1 MIISTNSLP
10 FTHSLQY
17 HTQPISLHEQRI
29 NKKQIQFVPL
39 NFKLSGML
47 KALLVDDELNNL
59 TSLEFLLLN
68 DCEGIDV
75 ACKAQNA
82 GTARD
87 WLKHHHA
94 DVIFL
99 DINMPG
105 EDGFQFLNSLNS
117 QNFKIIFVTA
127 YNEYALQAIKASAVD
142 YILKP
147 VNIDEL
153 QKAVEKV
160 KRSLKNPVALE
171 QNQILLQHLLE
182 TVKLKSPPLKI
193 ALPQLGGISFIEVDE
208 MVSLQADS
216 NYTIIHMK
224 DMQKL
229 VISKTL
235 KDFEELLDEN
245 QFARIHKSYIVNL
258 RYINEYSTI
267 DGGIVKMSDGNQWS
281 ISRRQLDM
289 FLGKMKMASLMFGKN
304 KQV

>member
-1 MIISTNSLP
+1 MI
-10 FTHSLQY
+10 
-17 HTQPISLHEQRI
+17 
-29 NKKQIQFVPL
+29 
-39 NFKLSGML
+39 
-47 KALLVDDELNNL
+47 KALLVDDEANNL
-59 TSLEFLLLN
+59 AGLEFLLHH
-68 DCEGIDV
+68 DCEGIAV
-75 ACKAQNA
+75 AGKAQSA
-82 GTARD
+82 EQART
-87 WLKHHHA
+87 WLKSNSA

-99 DINMPG
+99 DIAMPV
-105 EDGFQFLNSLNS
+105 ENGFQFLNSLEVK
-117 QNFKIIFVTA
+117 NFKIVFVTA

-160 KRSLKNPVALE
+160 KLAIDSPVAAE
-171 QNQILLQHLLE
+171 QNAILLRHFLE
-182 TVKLKSPPLKI
+182 TVNNGQQPKKI
-193 ALPQLGGISFIEVDE
+193 ALPQLGSISFIEVDDI
-208 MVSLQADS
+208 VSLQADS

-224 DMQKL
+224 DMHKM

-258 RYINEYSTI
+258 KYIKEYSTV

-289 FLGKMKMASLMFGKN
+289 FLEKMKTASLMFGRN
-304 KQV
+304 K

>member
-1 MIISTNSLP
+1 
-10 FTHSLQY
+10 
-17 HTQPISLHEQRI
+17 
-29 NKKQIQFVPL
+29 
-39 NFKLSGML
+39 ML

-59 TSLEFLLLN
+59 KSLEFLLHH
-68 DCEGIDV
+68 DCKGIEV
-75 ACKAQNA
+75 AGKARSA
-82 GTARD
+82 AEARE
-87 WLKHHHA
+87 WLQSHYA

-105 EDGFQFLNSLNS
+105 EDGFQFLNSLRS

-142 YILKP
+142 YLLKP
-147 VNIDEL
+147 VSIDEL

-160 KRSLKNPVALE
+160 QRSLTNPAASE
-171 QNQILLQHLLE
+171 QNQALLEHLLE
-182 TVKLKSPPLKI
+182 TVKKKSPPQKI
-193 ALPQLGGISFIEVDE
+193 ALPQLGSITFIEVDD

-235 KDFEELLDEN
+235 KDFEDLLDEN

-258 RYINEYSTI
+258 RYVKEYSTI

-281 ISRRQLDM
+281 ISRRQLDV
-289 FLGKMKMASLMFGKN
+289 FLEKMKVASLMFGKN
-304 KQV
+304 K

>member
-1 MIISTNSLP
+1 
-10 FTHSLQY
+10 
-17 HTQPISLHEQRI
+17 
-29 NKKQIQFVPL
+29 
-39 NFKLSGML
+39 ML
-47 KALLVDDELNNL
+47 KALLVDDELNSL
-59 TSLEFLLLN
+59 ATLEFLLHH
-68 DCEGIDV
+68 DCNGIEV
-75 ACKAQNA
+75 AGKALSA
-82 GTARD
+82 AVARE
-87 WLKHHHA
+87 WLKSHYA

-105 EDGFQFLNSLNS
+105 ENGFQFLDSIKS

-127 YNEYALQAIKASAVD
+127 YNNYALQAIRASAVD

-160 KRSLKNPVALE
+160 KLLLDNPVALE
-171 QNQILLQHLLE
+171 QNQALLEYLLE
-182 TVKLKSPPLKI
+182 TVKKKSPPKKI
-193 ALPQLGGISFIEVDE
+193 ALPQLGSISFIEVDD

-229 VISKTL
+229 VICKTL
-235 KDFEELLDEN
+235 KDFEELLDES

-258 RYINEYSTI
+258 KYIKEYSTI

-281 ISRRQLDM
+281 ISRRQLDL
-289 FLGKMKMASLMFGKN
+289 FLKKMKMASLMFGKN
-304 KQV
+304 K